1 MEPEIIMLSEISQT
15 EKDRYHMFSL
25 MSNLDL
31 KKKKWEECR
40 AGVIFGGGNQPEG
53 QGESEYDWSTP

>member
-31 KKKKWEECR
+31 KKKSEKSVE
-40 AGVIFGGGNQPEG
+40 
-53 QGESEYDWSTP
+53 QG

>member
-25 MSNLDL
+25 KVHYMHVWDYHN
-31 KKKKWEECR
+31 E
-40 AGVIFGGGNQPEG
+40 
-53 QGESEYDWSTP
+53 TPL